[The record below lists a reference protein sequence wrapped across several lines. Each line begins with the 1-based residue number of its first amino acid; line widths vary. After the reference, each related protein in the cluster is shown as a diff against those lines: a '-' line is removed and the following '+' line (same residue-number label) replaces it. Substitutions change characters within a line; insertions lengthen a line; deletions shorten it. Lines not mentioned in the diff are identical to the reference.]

1 MEVLL
6 KHLKKLYLKTT
17 VVVLFNGVSYAYQGN
32 IFINTV

>member
-6 KHLKKLYLKTT
+6 KHFFEAKKLYLKTT

-32 IFINTV
+32 IFY